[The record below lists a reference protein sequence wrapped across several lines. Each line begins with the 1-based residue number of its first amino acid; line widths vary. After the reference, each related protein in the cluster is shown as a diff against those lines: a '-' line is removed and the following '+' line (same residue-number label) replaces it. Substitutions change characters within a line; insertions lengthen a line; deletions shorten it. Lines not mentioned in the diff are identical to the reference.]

1 MNLFILLLLS
11 EANGQN
17 CPLVNTQTN
26 FNLTEYVRDRWY
38 IQQQQITTYLPL
50 EENYCVTAK
59 YNISDRKILG
69 YKGVVLNVYNYA
81 NLNKVNGEEAN
92 KHNQV
97 LCARVPNKTNP
108 SKLLVAP
115 CFLPNAFAGDYWVV
129 AAGPKSYNY
138 EWAIVSGG
146 QPTVQYKDGCTT
158 KTTGS
163 NGAGF
168 WYFSRVPLASRSVIK
183 KLNKIAKSKGY
194 TLSQLHNVTQANC
207 SYL

>member
-1 MNLFILLLLS
+1 MNLILLTLLAS
-11 EANGQN
+11 STLNK
-17 CPLVNTQTN
+17 CPIVNTQTN
-26 FNLTEYVRDRWY
+26 FNLTEYIRKRWY
-38 IQQQQITTYLPL
+38 IQQQQVTSYLPL

-81 NLNKVNGEEAN
+81 NLRKVNGEQAN

-97 LCARVPNKTNP
+97 LCARVPNEKNP

-115 CFLPNAFAGDYWVV
+115 CFLPNAFAGDYWVI
-129 AAGPKSYNY
+129 AAGPASDNY

-146 QPTVQYKDGCTT
+146 QPTVEYEDGCTT

-168 WYFSRVPLASRSVIK
+168 WYFSRVPIASERVIK
-183 KLNKIAKSKGY
+183 KLNKVARAKGY

-207 SYL
+207 TYL

>member
-1 MNLFILLLLS
+1 MNLFILFLLS
-11 EANGQN
+11 KANGQN

-115 CFLPNAFAGDYWVV
+115 CFLPNVFAGDYWVV
-129 AAGPKSYNY
+129 AAGPTSDNY

-168 WYFSRVPLASRSVIK
+168 WYFSRVPSASHSVIK

>member
-11 EANGQN
+11 KANGQN

-115 CFLPNAFAGDYWVV
+115 CFLPNVFAGDYWVV
-129 AAGPKSYNY
+129 AAGPTSDNY

>member
-115 CFLPNAFAGDYWVV
+115 CFLPNVFAGDYWVV
-129 AAGPKSYNY
+129 AAGPTSDNY

>member
-1 MNLFILLLLS
+1 MNFLTLFLLS
-11 EANGQN
+11 STTAQH
-17 CPLVNTQTN
+17 CPVVNTQTN
-26 FNLTEYVRDRWY
+26 FNLTEYIRERWY
-38 IQQQQITTYLPL
+38 IQQQQITSYLPL

-81 NLNKVNGEEAN
+81 NLHRVNGRQAN

-97 LCARVPNKTNP
+97 LCARVPDQTVP

-115 CFLPNAFAGDYWVV
+115 CFLPNVFAGDYWVI
-129 AAGPKSYNY
+129 AAGPKSDNY

-158 KTTGS
+158 KTSGS

-168 WYFSRVPLASRSVIK
+168 WYFSRVPVASDNVIK
-183 KLNKIAKSKGY
+183 KLNRIAKSKGY
-194 TLSQLHNVTQANC
+194 TLSQLHNVTQVNC
-207 SYL
+207 SYV

>member
-1 MNLFILLLLS
+1 MNILFVILLS
-11 EANGQN
+11 QFRQQKCTIVE
-17 CPLVNTQTN
+17 TQTN
-26 FNLTEYVRDRWY
+26 FNLTEYIRERWY
-38 IQQQQITTYLPL
+38 IQQQQITGYLTL
-50 EENYCVTAK
+50 KENYCVTAK
-59 YNISDRKILG
+59 YNISNKKIID

-81 NLNKVNGEEAN
+81 NLFKVNGEEAN

-97 LCARVPNKTNP
+97 LCARVPDKTNP

-115 CFLPNAFAGDYWVV
+115 CFLPNVFSGDYWII
-129 AAGPKSYNY
+129 AAGPRSDNY

-158 KTTGS
+158 KTSGS

-168 WYFSRVPLASRSVIK
+168 WYFSRVPIADKNIIK

-194 TLSQLHNVTQANC
+194 TLSQLHNVTQKNC
-207 SYL
+207 SYM

>member
-11 EANGQN
+11 EATGQN
-17 CPLVNTQTN
+17 CPIVNTQTN

-38 IQQQQITTYLPL
+38 IQKQQITTYLPL

-81 NLNKVNGEEAN
+81 NLYKVNGEEAN

-97 LCARVPNKTNP
+97 LCARVPDETIP

-129 AAGPKSYNY
+129 AAGPTSDNY

-168 WYFSRVPLASRSVIK
+168 WYFSRVPLASLSVIK

>member
-17 CPLVNTQTN
+17 CSLVNTQTN